1 MTSEEN
7 ISESGLTLSEEDL
20 IMSNRFTCIEEIYS
34 SKKGYATIYRAQ
46 RMGKWHTLKCLK
58 REYANST
65 MHLGLLQKEFDIC
78 YRLSHPNIV
87 HVLGMEKVEGLG
99 LCIVMEYV
107 DGCTLRRFMD
117 EGRMTKNTACN
128 IISQICDALAYI
140 HGMQIVHRDLKPEN
154 VMITTMGNYV
164 KLIDFGCSDA
174 DSYAVLKLPAGTR
187 RYSAPEQ
194 ANDGKVDIRA
204 DLFALGIIIN
214 ELNAVLPHCSYT
226 LKRIFRRCTR
236 REPEKRYAS
245 AEEVKRRLGKR
256 GYKNITTACLS
267 LLVLALVVYVFYKE
281 TGQLEY
287 VRPVPTIQAN
297 TSAMN
302 SKPVDGERKTIKE
315 YTDVSKKDVPHG
327 KATPGINVDDRM
339 AHLVAFAKQ
348 NTRILLDDVYRQLN
362 DSTLDKEYRR
372 RLASS
377 YYFDVEKAIK
387 AEVDR
392 VVPSES
398 PENAVYWSAIRN
410 VVAETSKSYHLNKMK
425 GGI

>member
-20 IMSNRFTCIEEIYS
+20 IMSNRFTCIEKIYS
-34 SKKGYATIYRAQ
+34 SKKGYAAIYRAQ

-58 REYANST
+58 REYADST
-65 MHLGLLQKEFDIC
+65 LHLGLLQKEFDIC

-87 HVLGMEKVEGLG
+87 HVLGMEKVERLG

-117 EGRMTKNTACN
+117 EGRMTKSTACN

-140 HGMQIVHRDLKPEN
+140 HGMQVVHRDLKPEN

-194 ANDGKVDIRA
+194 ADAGKVDIRA
-204 DLFALGIIIN
+204 DLFALGIIISEIN
-214 ELNAVLPHCSYT
+214 VALPHYSYT

-245 AEEVKRRLGKR
+245 AEEVKQQLCKR
-256 GYKNITTACLS
+256 GYKNIMMACLS
-267 LLVLALVVYVFYKE
+267 LLVLALVVYVSYKE
-281 TGQLEY
+281 TGRLEN
-287 VRPVPTIQAN
+287 VQAVPAIQAN
-297 TSAMN
+297 APAM
-302 SKPVDGERKTIKE
+302 SRKAVDDERASTKV
-315 YTDVSKKDVPHG
+315 YTDVSKKNVSNK
-327 KATPGINVDDRM
+327 KAKSGINVDDRM
-339 AHLVAFAKQ
+339 AYLVTFAKE
-348 NTRILLDDVYRQLN
+348 NTKILLDDVYRQLN

-410 VVAETSKSYHLNKMK
+410 VVAETSKNYHLKMR
-425 GGI
+425 GEI